1 MRHNLISS
9 GIFLIPHRSSE
20 AWGAPLFWLKPVNF
34 SESSIRNGSYKTR
47 FSSPKTLTPDIPPTP
62 PAPLSPTT
70 LLQLA
75 AILGSELDHERV
87 RLAIQNA
94 GQEPADPLAQLTAAA
109 AGVGLRISPVR
120 LPLSEA
126 VWQAHADSPVVIW
139 SEPEGRWLVV
149 TFAGWFRLRLADGD
163 HPTHRLSVTRQELA
177 RRLGL
182 EGVHAMVEAGIVHLS
197 RTAQD
202 LTPAAGRGTGNGNGN
217 GHGNGTGNGHGNGHA
232 HGHGHASIS
241 PARRFMGLLMAEKQE
256 VRTLLLFSVFSA
268 LLYLAV
274 PLAVDAVV
282 SNLAFGGQSRPYV
295 QALVVVSLALF
306 GCLGL
311 QAVVTGFQFYVSD
324 IIQRRI
330 FVRAASDLAY
340 RLPRVKAQVLDEVH
354 APEMVNRFLD
364 VVTAQKSTALLLL
377 DGVNLVFG
385 GLIGMLLLALYHP
398 LLLLFAAVLL
408 TLIVLSLWLL
418 GRGAVAT
425 SIDESHMKYELVN
438 WFEEVA
444 HFPFLFKG
452 PGGGNMAQGRA
463 NELATGYVL
472 ARARHFRVLMRQ
484 IAALLTL
491 QVLAAAALLVVGG
504 YLVISQQ
511 ITLGQLVASEIVMS
525 GIVASLS
532 KLGKKLEAWY
542 DAMAAMDKLGHIFD
556 LETER
561 EDGERPAPRTAGAA
575 LEASGISFAHHVG
588 HPLFENRSFSIQAG
602 ARAAIVG
609 PHGAGASSLLDIL
622 FGLRQPGAGFVTID
636 GLDVRSW
643 NLEALRASTQLLR
656 RDEIMDAN
664 VVDNLRLG
672 RADIGMDEIRAAL
685 ASVGLLD
692 ELLERP
698 EGLNL
703 RLKIGGAP
711 LAGHQRTRLLLARA
725 LAQRPRLLLI
735 DELLDNMDD
744 ASFRQL
750 SAAILAK
757 ELPWTVVLTT
767 RDSRVIAHCDQMIEI
782 APCHLTDGSTP
793 QNPA

>member
-1 MRHNLISS
+1 M
-9 GIFLIPHRSSE
+9 
-20 AWGAPLFWLKPVNF
+20 
-34 SESSIRNGSYKTR
+34 
-47 FSSPKTLTPDIPPTP
+47 TPDSRSPS
-62 PAPLSPTT
+62 PLSPTT

-75 AILGSELDHERV
+75 AILGSDLDLERA
-87 RLAIQNA
+87 RQAIHQA
-94 GQEPADPLAQLTAAA
+94 PLESGDPLAHLTTAA
-109 AGVGLRISPVR
+109 AGVGMHVSPLRR
-120 LPLSEA
+120 PLSEA
-126 VWQAHADSPVVIW
+126 VWQAHADSPVVLW
-139 SEPEGRWLVV
+139 SGPEGRWITI
-149 TFAGWFRLRLADGD
+149 TFASWLRLRIAEDD
-163 HPTHRLSVTRQELA
+163 HPTHRVTISRRELA
-177 RRLGL
+177 RRLGV
-182 EGVHAMVEAGIVHLS
+182 EGVHTVVEAGVVHLKN
-197 RTAQD
+197 TARE
-202 LTPAAGRGTGNGNGN
+202 LSPAAADGH
-217 GHGNGTGNGHGNGHA
+217 HGNGKGNSHGP
-232 HGHGHASIS
+232 GHGHAYVS
-241 PARRFMGLLMAEKQE
+241 PARRFIGLLMAERQE

-282 SNLAFGGQSRPYV
+282 SNLAFGGQARPYL
-295 QALVVVSLALF
+295 QALVIVSIALF

-408 TLIVLSLWLL
+408 LLIVLSLWLL
-418 GRGAVAT
+418 GRGAVAS
-425 SIDESHMKYELVN
+425 SIDESHMKYNLVN

-452 PGGGNMAQGRA
+452 PGGGRMAHDRA
-463 NELATGYVL
+463 NELATGYVM
-472 ARARHFRVLMRQ
+472 ARGRHFRVLMRQ

-511 ITLGQLVASEIVMS
+511 ITLGQLVASEIIMS

-561 EDGERPAPRTAGAA
+561 EDGERPAPRTTGAEVTA
-575 LEASGISFAHHVG
+575 DQVTFAYHRG
-588 HPLFENRSFSIQAG
+588 TPLFHERSFTISAG
-602 ARAAIVG
+602 SRAAIVG

-622 FGLRQPGAGFVTID
+622 FGLRQPTSGFVTVD
-636 GLDVRSW
+636 GLDLRSW
-643 NLEALRASTQLLR
+643 NLEALRESTQLLR
-656 RDEIMDAN
+656 RDEIMDAT
-664 VVDNLRLG
+664 VVENLRLG
-672 RADIGMDEIRAAL
+672 RPDIGMDEIRAAL
-685 ASVGLLD
+685 AAVGLLD
-692 ELLERP
+692 DLLARP

-711 LAGHQRTRLLLARA
+711 LSGNQRTRLLLARA

-735 DELLDNMDD
+735 DELMDNMDPD
-744 ASFRQL
+744 TLEQL
-750 SAAILAK
+750 SAAILDKA
-757 ELPWTVVLTT
+757 LPWTVVLTT
-767 RDSRVIAHCDQMIEI
+767 RDSQLTARCDQTIEL
-782 APCHLTDGSTP
+782 APCHLTDGSSP
-793 QNPA
+793 RIPA